1 MSLRPVPVCLA
12 LCAALLLGT
21 AACMPPQWGANAI
34 LHPYRRPVT
43 RTPSHAYDNLY
54 FAGDGLVLKGWRVRT
69 YMPRRGVIIYLHGI
83 GDNRQSSLGLVSRF
97 VPKGYDVIAYDSRGH
112 GTSQGDTCT
121 YGVYE
126 RRDLKSVIDSL
137 REEHV
142 ILFGVS
148 LGAAVA
154 LQEAAD
160 DPRVIGVVSVA
171 TFSDLRTVARD
182 RAPFFASEGN
192 IRDAFTLAE
201 AQGKFRVDDASP
213 IVAAPR
219 IRVPVLLFHG
229 AADTDTKPAH
239 SQRVHDALGGPKK
252 LALVPRAEH
261 NDVLNHEWV
270 WDAISDWLDQVVM
283 APATP

>member
-1 MSLRPVPVCLA
+1 LLA
-12 LCAALLLGT
+12 ISVALVAA
-21 AACMPPQWGANAI
+21 AAGCMPAQWGARAV

-69 YMPRRGVIIYLHGI
+69 YMPRRGVIVFLHGI
-83 GDNRQSSLGLVSRF
+83 GNNRQAALGLVSRF

-112 GTSQGDTCT
+112 GSSQGSACT

-126 RRDLKSVIDSL
+126 KRDLKSVIDSI
-137 REEHV
+137 REPQV
-142 ILFGVS
+142 VLFGVS

-171 TFSDLRTVARD
+171 TFSDLRTIARE
-182 RAPFFASEGN
+182 RAPFFASRKN
-192 IRDAFTLAE
+192 LRDAFTLAE
-201 AQGKFRVDDASP
+201 AEGNFRVDDASP
-213 IVAAPR
+213 LRAAPR

-229 AADTDTKPAH
+229 ADDRDTLPAH
-239 SQRVHDALGGPKK
+239 SQRVYAALGGPKK

-261 NDVLNHEWV
+261 DDVLEHEWV
-270 WDAISDWLDQVVM
+270 WDAISDWLDHVVVV
-283 APATP
+283 PPGQPTP